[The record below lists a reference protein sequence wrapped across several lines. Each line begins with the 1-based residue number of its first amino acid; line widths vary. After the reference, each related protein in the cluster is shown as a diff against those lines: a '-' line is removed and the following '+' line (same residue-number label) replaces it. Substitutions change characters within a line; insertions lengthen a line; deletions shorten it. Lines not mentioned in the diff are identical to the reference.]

1 MNYCYKHDWRLL
13 DNIPIRVGITLNK
26 PAVLLRCLTFFSRCR
41 PAPSSA
47 DFNCLTLYCLLGSC
61 LSFHVFTRCVLVV
74 LRYAGVSPRF
84 DVAVCFLQLMEL
96 WLLCT
101 CFAPLGFSMPL
112 SRRRGR
118 GGKGLVNCPG
128 IVAPEWVSPL
138 TYLFLIRL
146 SDTQSW
152 RLITQRTLL
161 R

>member
-1 MNYCYKHDWRLL
+1 MIVVLFSAAL
-13 DNIPIRVGITLNK
+13 GAGILSLVICHPLWPSRSTGAAAARELGK
-26 PAVLLRCLTFFSRCR
+26 GVSDFFSRCR

-128 IVAPEWVSPL
+128 IVAPE
-138 TYLFLIRL
+138 
-146 SDTQSW
+146 
-152 RLITQRTLL
+152 
-161 R
+161 